1 MTGAVAASPPRGA
14 APPASRLRET
24 ALSWAPIAAI
34 VAGFL
39 ALAFS
44 YSVQVPVYEA
54 PDEIAH
60 AQYANFLATHTRLP
74 DIPQSYE
81 GWQPPLYY
89 AVGGLALRALGLDSL
104 PSLEVNPSRGAE
116 SNFYFHTADESFPY
130 SDPALAVHVLR
141 WITALF
147 GAATLV
153 VVYLTALLLFPQRKL
168 LAFSAAATAGL
179 VPQFAFMSGSVDN
192 DMPAVFFASLVTYF
206 GLRLLKEGHVV
217 WGLGAAVALS
227 LGGLTK
233 TTALWSGVV
242 PLLAIFMSPAPWPRR
257 GQMLSLLIALP
268 LSTAGLFQ
276 LRNLIIW
283 GDVWPGDLIG
293 GSRPLDLWDPAYR
306 RVFLGLVRESY
317 WYMGGWMS
325 VKLSPI
331 IHDALNVISVL
342 ALGGVIVAFVSNQLS
357 AFQRQGLLLLGLLCV
372 VALLCIVYVGVR
384 MDFQPQGRY
393 LFVAQ
398 PGFAI
403 LFTLGLGALF
413 SRDVRVDHPMTLA
426 LPLVLIAVNVS
437 IFTINLPRAY

>member
-1 MTGAVAASPPRGA
+1 MLKWLPLV
-14 APPASRLRET
+14 
-24 ALSWAPIAAI
+24 AI

-39 ALAFS
+39 VLASS

-54 PDEIAH
+54 PDETAH
-60 AQYANFLATHTRLP
+60 AQYANFLVTHAQLP

-89 AVGGLALRALGLDSL
+89 AVGGLALKMLGLDSL
-104 PSLEVNPSRGAE
+104 PSLAVNPNRGIE
-116 SNFYFHTADESFPY
+116 PNFLIHTSAESFPY
-130 SDPALAVHVLR
+130 SDSVLSVHVLR
-141 WITALF
+141 WISALF

-153 VVYLTALLLFPQRKL
+153 VIYFTALMLFPKRKL

-192 DMPAVFFASLVTYF
+192 DIPAVFFGSLVIYF
-206 GLRLLKEGHVV
+206 GLRLLKEGSLAC
-217 WGLGAAVALS
+217 GLGAALALS

-233 TTALWSGVV
+233 TTALWAGVI
-242 PLLAIFMSPAPWPRR
+242 PLLAIFLSPTSWPRR
-257 GQMLSLLIALP
+257 GQLLSLVTALP
-268 LSTAGLFQ
+268 LATAGLFQ
-276 LRNLIIW
+276 LRNYLVW
-283 GDVWPGDLIG
+283 GAVLPGEVLA

-306 RVFLGLVRESY
+306 RVFLGLLRESY

-325 VKLSPI
+325 VRLSPI

-372 VALLCIVYVGVR
+372 VALLCIVYFSVR

-413 SRDVRVDHPMTLA
+413 SRDLRVDHPMTLA